1 MVYFAHIDKKTW
13 QLYILYI
20 YKNVLFPPTSVVYFF
35 IFCSVCVIILSI
47 CLFFIPFL
55 HFLLVVKFL
64 YCKGFVSFSTF
75 SFISCRRKSFNFFFP
90 CLSSPIF
97 PYILFLSILLLY
109 TDAYIFY
116 LPAGHGK
123 FGSIFP

>member
-20 YKNVLFPPTSVVYFF
+20 YKNVLFPTTSVVYFF

-64 YCKGFVSFSTF
+64 SCKGFVSFSTF
-75 SFISCRRKSFNFFFP
+75 SFISCRRKSFIFFFSYP
-90 CLSSPIF
+90 YSPIF
-97 PYILFLSILLLY
+97 PCILFLYILLLIY
-109 TDAYIFY
+109 RAYIFY